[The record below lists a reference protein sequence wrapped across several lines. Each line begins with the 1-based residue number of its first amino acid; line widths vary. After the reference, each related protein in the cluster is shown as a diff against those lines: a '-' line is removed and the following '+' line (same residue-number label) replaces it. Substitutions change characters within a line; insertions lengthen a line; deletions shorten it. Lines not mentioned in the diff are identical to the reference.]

1 MNKKSIKLYNLI
13 FPVWIVWLYPVTW
26 VGIVPLNIL
35 VDFLVTLLALKLMK
49 IENPFAII
57 KKSLAKTVALGF
69 VADIIATAVLMIL
82 SFGITGT
89 RNTFAKWFYDN
100 ISIPILNDYYETPWG
115 ILVMILA
122 VMFAGFLVYVFNR
135 KFSFRHTDLSESQI
149 KKVSVTLAIITAPY
163 LFLIPTNVMY
173 NLFSWWNLL
182 QN

>member
-1 MNKKSIKLYNLI
+1 MNKKSVKLYNLI

-26 VGIVPLNIL
+26 IGIIPLNIL

-49 IENPFAII
+49 IENPMSII

-100 ISIPILNDYYETPWG
+100 ISIPILNDYYTTAWG
-115 ILVMILA
+115 ILVMVLA
-122 VMFAGFLVYVFNR
+122 VAFAGYLVYIFNR

-149 KKVSVTLAIITAPY
+149 KKVCVTLAVLTAPY
-163 LFLIPTNVMY
+163 LFLIPTNVFY
-173 NLFSWWNLL
+173 NMFN
-182 QN
+182 